1 MPFSTS
7 EPAALHVTVRL
18 FSVLRHR
25 DGRIVDRLALELP
38 SGSRARDVLD
48 VLRVADELNAIVAV
62 NDQIADEHT
71 RLADGDCL
79 AIIPAIAG
87 G

>member
-1 MPFSTS
+1 MPSSTS

-25 DGRIVDRLALELP
+25 DGRIVDQLELELP

-48 VLRVADELNAIVAV
+48 VLRVADELKVIVAV
-62 NDQIADEHT
+62 NGQIADEHT

-79 AIIPAIAG
+79 AVIPAIAG